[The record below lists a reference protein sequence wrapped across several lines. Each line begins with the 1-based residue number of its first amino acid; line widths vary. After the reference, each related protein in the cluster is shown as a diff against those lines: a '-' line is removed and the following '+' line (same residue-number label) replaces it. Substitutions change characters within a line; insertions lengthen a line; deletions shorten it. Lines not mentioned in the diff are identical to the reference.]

1 MKVIKRDGTVVDYDR
16 QRIESSINKAVL
28 NTGEKIDV
36 VKLTD
41 MVEQRIFS
49 DKNKSDV
56 DPLPI
61 NDISDTTEHVLR
73 DEGYEKTYQEFH
85 TYRTERTAYRES
97 NSNLSKVIGLI
108 GIETDRD
115 NANVGNNFSAKLLRI
130 GSEASKWYITSSL
143 LPKEEAKAHQNG
155 EVYDQDLD
163 SLNLTINCLHIPT
176 KRILDR
182 GFNPG
187 YGLIRKPNSIETAA
201 ILSCILLQ
209 SSQND
214 MFGGQSHPNFDND
227 LSEYVMITRKN
238 ETLRCFIDQYVA
250 DYGKTD
256 ESDTP
261 ESSNKMDKSHII
273 AAISAII
280 KESPYR
286 WNRSYLSK
294 LKSGLKNNNNFRSS
308 IISVPIDDL
317 DSDTILTAFCEIS
330 DTIDSLKK
338 QVQELPNDSTYW
350 KAFAEKFGKKY
361 QNVWEKVEPRV
372 YRAVRQAMQTVVY
385 NLNTMHSR
393 AGAQVPFSTLNV
405 GIPDNEDA
413 ALICEVLL
421 EEYYKGLGNGE
432 QPIFP
437 NIIFRVKQGINRD
450 PGDPYYYLFEKACD
464 VSAHRMNPT
473 FMNLDSKY
481 YKPYYDKGVVGA
493 IMGCRTAVC
502 ANVNGKEGPEGRGN
516 IAPAT
521 INLPRIG
528 ICAMLKYPDDK
539 DKRIEYFFNMLN
551 ERLEMCVRKLM
562 TRYGILKNLKVKD
575 IPFSIGQGLMQGNE
589 DMSLN
594 PDDSIE
600 PILKQG
606 TWAIGFIGVAET
618 LICLIG
624 QHHGESKEAQ
634 KLGLRIVK
642 TIRDYA
648 DKQTK
653 ERSLNFGCYATPAE
667 GLCGKLVKSDR
678 NRFGIIKGVTDK
690 DYYTNSYHIPVSFK
704 ISIMD
709 KLATEAPYQYLCNSG
724 CISYIEFD
732 GEPTGE
738 TIRKIVTKTFVEY
751 PEMNYM
757 AENYHKRT
765 CKDCGASVHGS
776 EDICPECGSRRIQG
790 VSRVTG
796 YLSLDER
803 FGEGKAAEKADRI
816 PHTE

>member
-1 MKVIKRDGTVVDYDR
+1 MKVTKRDGTVVNYDR
-16 QRIESSINKAVL
+16 QRIESSIKKAIRV
-28 NTGEKIDV
+28 TGEKVDAAKI
-36 VKLTD
+36 TD
-41 MVEQRIFS
+41 MIEQKLFA
-49 DKNKSDV
+49 DKNTSDNV
-56 DPLPI
+56 TLSI
-61 NDISDTTEHVLR
+61 NDISNTTEQVLR
-73 DEGYEKTYQEFH
+73 DEGYEKTYQEFR
-85 TYRTERTAYRES
+85 TYRAERTAYREK

-176 KRILDR
+176 KRILNR

-227 LSEYVMITRKN
+227 LSEYVMVTRKN
-238 ETLRCFIDQYVA
+238 ETLRCFIDQYIA
-250 DYGKTD
+250 DYS
-256 ESDTP
+256 EQ
-261 ESSNKMDKSHII
+261 NKSHII

-286 WNRSYLSK
+286 WNRSYMSK
-294 LKSGLKNNNNFRSS
+294 LKSGLKSKNFKSS
-308 IISVPIDDL
+308 IISVPIADI
-317 DSDTILTAFCEIS
+317 DSDSILTAFGEIS
-330 DTIDSLKK
+330 DTIDSLKAEIK
-338 QVQELPNDSTYW
+338 ALPDDGTYW
-350 KAFAEKFGKKY
+350 QAFTEKFGEKY

-393 AGAQVPFSTLNV
+393 AGAQVPFSTLNI

-421 EEYYKGLGNGE
+421 EEYSKGLGNGE

-437 NIIFRVKQGINRD
+437 NIIFRVKKGINRD
-450 PGDPYYYLFEKACD
+450 PEDPYYYLFEKACE

-473 FMNLDSKY
+473 FMNLDSNY
-481 YKPYYDKGVVGA
+481 YKPFYDRGIVGA

-528 ICAMLKYPDDK
+528 ICAMRMYPDNK
-539 DKRIEYFFNMLN
+539 EKRIEYFFEVLN

-562 TRYGILKNLKVKD
+562 TRYDILKRLKVKD

-606 TWAIGFIGVAET
+606 TWAIGFIGIAET

-624 QHHGESKEAQ
+624 KHHGESKEAQ
-634 KLGLRIVK
+634 ELGLKIVK
-642 TIRDYA
+642 TIREYA

-678 NRFGIIKGVTDK
+678 NKFGIIEGVTDK

-738 TIRKIVTKTFVEY
+738 TIRKIVSKTFIEY
-751 PEMNYM
+751 PDMNYM

-776 EDICPECGSRRIQG
+776 EDICPKCGSRRIQG